1 MAARGIDVDDVDIV
15 FNYDIPQDEE
25 YYVHRI
31 GRTGRAGK
39 SGMAFTFCVGKEIY
53 KLRDIMT
60 YAKTKIKHQLLPTLD
75 DIEKNKTDVFIDKV
89 KSVISNGNLE
99 KFAAIAENM
108 LDDETEM
115 IDIAA
120 ALIKIN
126 MGEMSSD
133 YSSAENDLNVKN
145 PHGNAEPK
153 SKDMVRLYVNA
164 GKNNKIKAK
173 DIVGAFAGETGVP
186 GQLIGAIDIYDDF
199 AYVDVPFEYAKEII
213 DGMKNRK
220 IKGRKVNIEKAKKT
234 RSFKFLP
241 KRSGKN
247 RKK

>member
-1 MAARGIDVDDVDIV
+1 RDRVMQKFRNGAIEILVATDVAARGIDVDDVDIV

-39 SGMAFTFCVGKEIY
+39 SRMAFTFCVGKEIY
-53 KLRDIMT
+53 KLRHIMT

-126 MGEMSSD
+126 
-133 YSSAENDLNVKN
+133 
-145 PHGNAEPK
+145 
-153 SKDMVRLYVNA
+153 
-164 GKNNKIKAK
+164 
-173 DIVGAFAGETGVP
+173 
-186 GQLIGAIDIYDDF
+186 
-199 AYVDVPFEYAKEII
+199 
-213 DGMKNRK
+213 
-220 IKGRKVNIEKAKKT
+220 
-234 RSFKFLP
+234 
-241 KRSGKN
+241 
-247 RKK
+247 